1 MKTIIF
7 IAFSITLTLC
17 TEGQIIDMSLKDSM
31 FFKRG
36 DTLFLK
42 TIGIAFNGFIKS
54 DSVYSFYQN
63 GILSI
68 DSPFTSSD
76 NRRYWTE
83 MIFPIQKDTFWIDR
97 RSKIDLVT
105 FKDKKIFYL
114 EDIRGKSRLIN
125 FDTLKAKFYAEILI
139 PDFDYYKFYQQNRIC
154 PIGNHN
160 DNIIPYLYGLPN
172 DEGQRLVN
180 EKKVIL
186 KGCFGPKQNDA
197 LYYCQKHNIE
207 F

>member
-7 IAFSITLTLC
+7 IAFLITLSLYG
-17 TEGQIIDMSLKDSM
+17 EGQIIDISLKDSM

-42 TIGIAFNGFIKS
+42 KTSMAFNGFIKS
-54 DSVYSFYQN
+54 DPVNSFYQN

-76 NRRYWTE
+76 NRRYWVE

-97 RSKIDLVT
+97 RSKIDTVT

-114 EDIRGKSRLIN
+114 EDNKGKSRLIN
-125 FDTLKAKFYAEILI
+125 FDTLKAKSYTQILI
-139 PDFDYYKFYQQNRIC
+139 PDFDYYKLYQQGKIC
-154 PIGNHN
+154 PIDNNN
-160 DNIIPYLYGLPN
+160 DNIIPYLYGLP
-172 DEGQRLVN
+172 DEEGQRLVN

-186 KGCFGPKQNDA
+186 KGCFGPGQNAA